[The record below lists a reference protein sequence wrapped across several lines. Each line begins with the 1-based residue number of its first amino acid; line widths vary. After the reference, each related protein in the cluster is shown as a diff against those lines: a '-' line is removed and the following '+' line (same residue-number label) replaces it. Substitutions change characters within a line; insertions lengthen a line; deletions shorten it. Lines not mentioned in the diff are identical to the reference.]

1 MASSGSSRLPDRG
14 RELLGAVPWR
24 SLLVDL
30 CVVVAWVA
38 VASLVFRAA
47 GWSVLAYY
55 AVVFGGVLAYSLAGP
70 RVARRVRR

>member
-1 MASSGSSRLPDRG
+1 MGSGGSSRLPDRG

-30 CVVVAWVA
+30 CVVAAWVA
-38 VASLVFRAA
+38 VASVVFRAA

-55 AVVFGGVLAYSLAGP
+55 AAVFGGVLAYSLAGR
-70 RVARRVRR
+70 RVARSLRR